1 LGLTWPPNVRPKTL
15 RSGNH
20 VRPKSLESDGPW
32 QIQDTITSIGVA
44 QLRYISLAYVFGNNL
59 ILKILNVKGC
69 DVLIAFLKF

>member
-1 LGLTWPPNVRPKTL
+1 LGLAWPPDARLKTL
-15 RSGNH
+15 GSGSY

-44 QLRYISLAYVFGNNL
+44 QLGYIGLAYVIGNSL

-69 DVLIAFLKF
+69 DVLTAFLKF